1 MRPVE
6 QAQDWVRGPIGA
18 DPPLRTL
25 ITGRPWS
32 RLFIQGERS
41 MSQSYGR
48 QIRARRAERGAG
60 TLEYVAAFGLA
71 ALVVTT
77 ALAGL
82 QQGRLA

>member
-1 MRPVE
+1 
-6 QAQDWVRGPIGA
+6 
-18 DPPLRTL
+18 
-25 ITGRPWS
+25 
-32 RLFIQGERS
+32 